1 MERSARNLTIAG
13 VGLAFLLVIL
23 AVQKNSGMKGAKV
36 PSGGGKIAWLTELK
50 PGLEKAKE
58 SGKPVMI
65 DFYADWCGPC
75 KMLDAQT
82 YSDGRVAAASTNLV
96 MVRIDVDQNQGL
108 ATYYNV
114 QSIPT
119 ILVLSPEGKEVA
131 REVGFIGVG
140 PMLTLMEKGGQ

>member
-23 AVQKNSGMKGAKV
+23 AVQKNNGKNEAKV
-36 PSGGGKIAWLTELK
+36 PAGGGKISWLTEFK
-50 PGLEKAKE
+50 PALEKAKE

-82 YSDGRVAAASTNLV
+82 YSDDRVAAASTNLV

-119 ILVLSPEGKEVA
+119 ILVLNPEGKEVA
-131 REVGFIGVG
+131 REVGFIGIG
-140 PMLTLMEKGGQ
+140 PMLTLMEKAGK